1 MDRAVAWLKR
11 HVTEVWREK
20 EEGTRGG
27 GRSGG
32 SKQGGRNEDDWS
44 SDHDDDDDD
53 DIEEDEITATTTTTS
68 NHKGEKKTDNNGRKG
83 AGAGDKSTSGGKDNK
98 DSNSASSLPLHDV
111 LNLSTVSMANGT
123 GWLPILSFIHFLI
136 QSPSPS
142 LFHCFLTRLLVNS
155 VIHSFIR

>member
-44 SDHDDDDDD
+44 SDHDGDDDDD
-53 DIEEDEITATTTTTS
+53 DVEEDEITATTTTTS
-68 NHKGEKKTDNNGRKG
+68 NHKGEKKADNNGRKG
-83 AGAGDKSTSGGKDNK
+83 AGDKTSSGGKDK
-98 DSNSASSLPLHDV
+98 DTNPASTLPLHDV

-123 GWLPILSFIHFLI
+123 GSDSLIVIYILSFMHAF
-136 QSPSPS
+136 
-142 LFHCFLTRLLVNS
+142 NYN
-155 VIHSFIR
+155 HSFIEGPIYSFHSFIN